1 VPYSTQVLY
10 GDLEPARALFAKFMS
25 VWRKYGFVPE
35 AFNVQTGEPQEGL
48 KQYPLRPEMAE
59 SAFYLHRATGDDEYR
74 LVCLSLS
81 AQFAVISNVLFEAT

>member
-1 VPYSTQVLY
+1 
-10 GDLEPARALFAKFMS
+10 MS

-35 AFNVQTGEPQEGL
+35 AFNVQTGEPQDGL

-74 LVCLSLS
+74 LVGLSRIV
-81 AQFAVISNVLFEAT
+81 QFTVISNV